1 MFKVI
6 KQEDR
11 ARRGRFTCAH
21 GEVQTP
27 VFMNVGTQ
35 GAIKGAVSAHDLK
48 ELKCQIELSNTYH
61 LHLRPGDEVVKALG
75 GLHKMMDW
83 SGPILTDSGGFQVFS
98 LSGLRKITEEGVTF
112 ASHIDGRR
120 IFMGPEESMAI
131 QSNLGSDVAMAFD
144 ECVENPAP
152 YGYVKQSCE
161 RTVRWLRR
169 CREAHDRLN
178 ALPDCVNPGQ
188 LLFGINQGGTYDD
201 LRIWSMVE
209 SAKTDCDGYGIG
221 GLAVGEATEV
231 MYHIL
236 DVTLPYAPEDKP
248 RYLMGVGTPSN
259 IVEAVWRGVDFFDCV
274 MPARNA
280 RHGKLFTWS
289 GSLNI
294 KNEKYKLDE
303 RPIEPGCGCPACRSF
318 SRAYLRHLFKAEEM
332 LAMRLAVMHNLW
344 FYNTLMERIRE
355 ALDAGCYG
363 DFRREYSEKLGE
375 RI

>member
-131 QSNLGSDVAMAFD
+131 QSNLGSDVAMSAWRTPPPTATSSS
-144 ECVENPAP
+144 PAS
-152 YGYVKQSCE
+152 GRS
-161 RTVRWLRR
+161 
-169 CREAHDRLN
+169 A
-178 ALPDCVNPGQ
+178 GS
-188 LLFGINQGGTYDD
+188 GG
-201 LRIWSMVE
+201 
-209 SAKTDCDGYGIG
+209 A
-221 GLAVGEATEV
+221 
-231 MYHIL
+231 
-236 DVTLPYAPEDKP
+236 
-248 RYLMGVGTPSN
+248 
-259 IVEAVWRGVDFFDCV
+259 
-274 MPARNA
+274 
-280 RHGKLFTWS
+280 
-289 GSLNI
+289 
-294 KNEKYKLDE
+294 E
-303 RPIEPGCGCPACRSF
+303 RP
-318 SRAYLRHLFKAEEM
+318 
-332 LAMRLAVMHNLW
+332 
-344 FYNTLMERIRE
+344 TT
-355 ALDAGCYG
+355 D
-363 DFRREYSEKLGE
+363 
-375 RI
+375 